1 MSEECTHDCSNCSAA
16 CSSRDAAPQHD
27 APNPNSSVKKV
38 IGVVSGK
45 GGVGKSMTSALL
57 ACAMA
62 RRGYHCGI
70 LDADITGPSIP
81 KLFGIHG
88 RAMADDK
95 GCWPIQS
102 RMGIDVMSINLL
114 VENEEDP
121 VVWRGPVIAG
131 AVKQFWTDVVWK
143 DVDFLFVDMPPGT
156 GDVPLTVFQTIPV
169 DGIVIVTSP
178 QELVSMIVGKAVKMA
193 QMMDIP
199 IIGIIENMSYVE
211 CPDCGK
217 AIEIFGKSHVDDVAT
232 QYHLPVLGRIP
243 MTPSIAAASDAG
255 AVEDLEG
262 NWLDVAISAIEAI
275 PENPD
280 KSK

>member
-1 MSEECTHDCSNCSAA
+1 MSECTHDCSSCSQDCGERDKTSMLEKPHAQ
-16 CSSRDAAPQHD
+16 SRI
-27 APNPNSSVKKV
+27 KKV
-38 IGVVSGK
+38 IGIVSGK
-45 GGVGKSMTSALL
+45 GGVGKSIVSSIL
-57 ACAMA
+57 AVNMNRKGFKTAV
-62 RRGYHCGI
+62 

-81 KLFGIHG
+81 KAFGIKEKAAG
-88 RAMADDK
+88 
-95 GCWPIQS
+95 S
-102 RMGIDVMSINLL
+102 EEGIFPAESATGINIMSVNLML
-114 VENEEDP
+114 ENDTDP
-121 VVWRGPVIAG
+121 VIWRGPVIAG
-131 AVKQFWTDVVWK
+131 VVKQFWTDVMWG
-143 DVDFLFVDMPPGT
+143 DIDYMFVDMPPGT